1 MVKATKFFK
10 KQAERAQ
17 RMASATTDKETS
29 ENFSSLALAYRSQAD
44 ALKKSKKKSSK
55 KEKPKAKK

>member
-1 MVKATKFFK
+1 MVKPTKFFK

-17 RMASATTDKETS
+17 RMALATTDTEAS
-29 ENFSSLALAYRSQAD
+29 ENFLSLALAYRSQAD
-44 ALKKSKKKSSK
+44 ALKKSKKKSDK